1 MFPVWLLEGQI
12 ERKCQ
17 NRISKGNSEL
27 TGAQWVPSR
36 AVLAYACPKR
46 PNMGQ
51 IDPRDIGADLDFGA
65 DLALSILQCINTL
78 SLSFRKTLRFPGE
91 IRGPRNSELC
101 KAVLS

>member
-36 AVLAYACPKR
+36 AVLAYVCPKR

-51 IDPRDIGADLDFGA
+51 IGPRDIGADLDFGA
-65 DLALSILQCINTL
+65 DLALSILQCR
-78 SLSFRKTLRFPGE
+78 SLVL
-91 IRGPRNSELC
+91 NSLITHAGLTQPEHLIL
-101 KAVLS
+101 VRWMGLETQ